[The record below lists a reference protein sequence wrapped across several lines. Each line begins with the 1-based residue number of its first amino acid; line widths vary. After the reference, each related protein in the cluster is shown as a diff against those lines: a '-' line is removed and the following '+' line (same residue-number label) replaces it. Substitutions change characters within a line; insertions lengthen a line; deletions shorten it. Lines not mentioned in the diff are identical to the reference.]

1 MNERAKG
8 APLRRGSGRSL
19 NVARRARR
27 LGGPAALLLL
37 GLGAGCDG
45 CSNRKPYTPFNLDAG
60 PSASVVV
67 SASPVPV
74 ESSTFTPVPAVAASG
89 SRFELDAGP
98 VDAPAGRAFRQGLA
112 IDADGE
118 GTKDLVAWVEAT
130 DGRAF
135 ELTYTSGTERTSSAT
150 LGKLPKELLSSTC
163 KRTPSLAQIGAT
175 TVLATVTAECGAS
188 GTSTH
193 FIVLRIKK
201 AAAPQVRLDGTSKPL
216 ATGESLALAF
226 SADDRDKDK
235 TDDLAIT
242 VSLEAVEPPFD
253 FTSKVAIPIHFV
265 DRPAGLARDSAE
277 PEASLTKLGG
287 NVIAKGKVAKL
298 AGESLHDA
306 VKLLRLATGVCEELG
321 GATLTTSAG
330 AIRCGDTGFVGDAV
344 YGVGVAA
351 VTKKDWPTAV
361 TVLDL
366 LSKLKLGRPH
376 SKDLGKLLEKPL
388 PVVLATATHNVAA
401 APAKDGVLSPLAFVG
416 HDLLVAGA
424 TTSTLVKG
432 DTFVEEASLA
442 PPWPLAFAW
451 FDAGLNFTLR
461 GVDRTCAPRAWILHE
476 VVSEST
482 TDVALPVL
490 EAALPPKALACAEG
504 PLPLSVLVSVGNA
517 AFVAVG
523 TQVFQVKTQG
533 SGVVV
538 EPSDPPDATAP
549 PSSPGHSR
557 ATDGSAVALPIEG
570 GVLVLGPTPHRIVS
584 DDLKGATRCAVEQG
598 GKRVACVTPRG
609 ATVVDTP

>member
-1 MNERAKG
+1 M
-8 APLRRGSGRSL
+8 
-19 NVARRARR
+19 NVARRTRR
-27 LGGPAALLLL
+27 LRALPALLLL
-37 GLGAGCDG
+37 STGAGCDS
-45 CSNRKPYTPFNLDAG
+45 CSSHKPYTPFNLDAG
-60 PSASVVV
+60 PSASAVV
-67 SASPVPV
+67 SASPVLV

-89 SRFELDAGP
+89 SRFDLDAGP
-98 VDAPAGRAFRQGLA
+98 VDAPSGRVFRQGLA
-112 IDADGE
+112 IDVDGE
-118 GTKDLVAWVEAT
+118 GTKDLVAWIEST

-135 ELTYTSGTERTSSAT
+135 ELTYTSGTERTSSTT
-150 LGKLPKELLSSTC
+150 LGKLPKELLSSSC

-175 TVLATVTAECGAS
+175 TVLATVTAECS

-201 AAAPQVRLDGTSKPL
+201 GAAPQARLDGTARPL
-216 ATGESLALAF
+216 PSGESFALAF

-235 TDDLAIT
+235 TDDLTIS
-242 VSLEAVEPPFD
+242 VSLDAVGEPFD
-253 FTSKVAIPIHFV
+253 FTSKASIPIHFV

-298 AGESLHDA
+298 APESFHDA

-321 GATLTTSAG
+321 GATFTTSAG

-351 VTKKDWPTAV
+351 VTRKDWPTAV

-376 SKDLGKLLEKPL
+376 SKDLGKALDKPL
-388 PVVLATATHNVAA
+388 PIVLATATHNLAA
-401 APAKDGVLSPLAFVG
+401 APSKDGVLSPLAFVG

-461 GVDRTCAPRAWILHE
+461 GADRACTPRAWILHE

-490 EAALPPKALACAEG
+490 EAALPPKALGCAEG
-504 PLPLSVLVSVGNA
+504 PIPLSVLVSVGNTA
-517 AFVAVG
+517 YVAVG
-523 TQVFQVKTQG
+523 AQIFQVKTQG

-538 EPSDPPDATAP
+538 EPSEPPDATAP

-557 ATDGSAVALPIEG
+557 ATDGSAMALPIEG

-598 GKRVACVTPRG
+598 GKRVACLTPRG